1 MGGCAPCET
10 RARERSSPDT
20 RSALIWRVERDPARY
35 RALVA
40 WSHRIG
46 PIANATK
53 AAEVMAPIADRE
65 DQENGWM
72 MLLDTHGYIRGVNP
86 FAQGTRDSVAIPIV
100 DALRGA
106 ITAGTRY
113 CVLVHNHPSGDA
125 TPSEADAAL
134 TADVADACNCAG
146 LLLIDHVIMGLGQFY
161 SFREGS
167 KWQTT
172 LLTP

>member
-1 MGGCAPCET
+1 MGACAPCQV
-10 RARERSSPDT
+10 AREKRPGLRSS
-20 RSALIWRVERDPARY
+20 LVLRVERDPARY

-46 PIANATK
+46 PIVNATK

-72 MLLDTHGYIRGVNP
+72 MLLDTHGFIRGIDP
-86 FAQGTRDSVAIPIV
+86 FARGSRDGVAIPIV
-100 DALRGA
+100 DALRAA

-113 CVLVHNHPSGDA
+113 CVLVHNHPSGDPR
-125 TPSEADAAL
+125 PSEADAEV

-146 LLLIDHVIMGLGQFY
+146 LFLLDHVIMGLGQFY

-167 KWQTT
+167 QWQTT
-172 LLTP
+172 LLKP